1 MNALQRKLLNVM
13 QEGIPLVERPFE
25 AIGRQLGVSEADV
38 LQGIQDLK
46 SQGLLRRFGGIVNI
60 SELGVKSTLV
70 GLKVGASYIEAV
82 AGAVSAYPGVTHNY
96 ERDDAYNLWFTL
108 MEGSE
113 ETLKAHIE
121 EIRHLPGVE
130 SLINLPAKNK
140 YKTKVILKL

>member
-1 MNALQRKLLNVM
+1 MNASQRKLLNIM
-13 QEGIPLVERPFE
+13 QEGIPLVEKPFE
-25 AIGRQLGVSEADV
+25 QIGDQLGMSETEV
-38 LQGIQDLK
+38 LEGIESLREK
-46 SQGLLRRFGGIVNI
+46 GLLRRFGGIVNI

-70 GLKVGASYIEAV
+70 GLRVEAPFIEAV
-82 AGAVSAYPGVTHNY
+82 AGAVSAYSGVTHNY

-113 ETLKAHIE
+113 ETLNAHIE
-121 EIRHLPGVE
+121 EIRNLPGVE